1 MQTSGP
7 ASDFSVLLSHLMSV
21 DFRFHISGFQIRRR
35 DRQWISEQHR
45 VVGIADQLTDNR
57 ILETGIQ
64 SLQVLCHLLRLLDS
78 GTGSIDPGLILHYK
92 STVEHITCLSS

>member
-1 MQTSGP
+1 
-7 ASDFSVLLSHLMSV
+7 MSV

-78 GTGSIDPGLILHYK
+78 GTGSIDPGLILPTAQGHLILHYK